1 MVIFA
6 MRNKKVLERVK
17 IKEHLAIVQSNEQKS
32 VPHLSLK
39 LAWLD
44 ALE

>member
-6 MRNKKVLERVK
+6 MRNKKVLQRVK
-17 IKEHLAIVQSNEQKS
+17 IKEYLAIEQSNEQKF
-32 VPHLSLK
+32 VPHLSFK

-44 ALE
+44 APE